1 MPPNSY
7 PSAALPPFFCQPI
20 DTHRGTTLRRRR
32 FHVIISMKNFTRAED
47 GAVTID
53 WVVLTAAIVT
63 LGIAVMLSVGGP
75 TTDLADNVGSTVGD
89 YDIATY

>member
-1 MPPNSY
+1 MIVS
-7 PSAALPPFFCQPI
+7 I
-20 DTHRGTTLRRRR
+20 R
-32 FHVIISMKNFTRAED
+32 NFARAEV
-47 GAVTID
+47 GAVTVD

>member
-1 MPPNSY
+1 MTVS
-7 PSAALPPFFCQPI
+7 I
-20 DTHRGTTLRRRR
+20 
-32 FHVIISMKNFTRAED
+32 KNFVSAVD
-47 GAVTID
+47 GAVTVD

-63 LGIAVMLSVGGP
+63 LGVAVMLSVGGP

>member
-1 MPPNSY
+1 
-7 PSAALPPFFCQPI
+7 
-20 DTHRGTTLRRRR
+20 
-32 FHVIISMKNFTRAED
+32 VIISMKNFTRAED

>member
-1 MPPNSY
+1 M
-7 PSAALPPFFCQPI
+7 
-20 DTHRGTTLRRRR
+20 DMHRGTRPRRRR
-32 FHVIISMKNFTRAED
+32 FHVIVSIRNFAHAED

-89 YDIATY
+89 YDITTY